1 VHWALTGVVV
11 AVWVAFV
18 LYWGV
23 SARSRPS
30 AAERK
35 EALPSRLA
43 YLGLLALAI
52 ALLALDPPI
61 EGPLQGRFVPAGMA
75 ASLIGLAVLLLGLL
89 FAVTARQHLGRNW
102 SARVSLGEGQ
112 QLVRTG
118 PYRVVRHPIYL
129 GGIVGVAGTAIVI
142 GEVRALLA
150 VALVVVVAVL
160 KLRTEEALL
169 GDHFGPAYRRYQQ
182 DVKALIPFL
191 Y

>member
-1 VHWALTGVVV
+1 LTGVVV

>member
-1 VHWALTGVVV
+1 V
-11 AVWVAFV
+11 
-18 LYWGV
+18 
-23 SARSRPS
+23 
-30 AAERK
+30 
-35 EALPSRLA
+35 
-43 YLGLLALAI
+43 GLLALAI